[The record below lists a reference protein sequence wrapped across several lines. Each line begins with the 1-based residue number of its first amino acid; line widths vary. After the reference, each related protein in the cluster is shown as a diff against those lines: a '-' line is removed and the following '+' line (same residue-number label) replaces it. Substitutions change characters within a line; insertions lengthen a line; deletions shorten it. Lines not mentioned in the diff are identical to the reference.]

1 MAQASLADLELCNG
15 QIRFGKQNGPCARRG
30 SGKFGFYSQG
40 QAGPEV
46 LLAALAGGA
55 SFGEDVGVKAVFEPG
70 QRRTSETM
78 WRWRQPPMH
87 MGRMWYTDDWASA
100 G

>member
-1 MAQASLADLELCNG
+1 MAQASLADLELCDG

-30 SGKFGFYSQG
+30 SGKFDFYSQG

-55 SFGEDVGVKAVFEPG
+55 SFGEDVGIGVVFEPG
-70 QRRTSETM
+70 ATAHAGD
-78 WRWRQPPMH
+78 H
-87 MGRMWYTDDWASA
+87 MAVGAAAHAHGQNVVR

>member
-1 MAQASLADLELCNG
+1 MAQASLVALELCDR

-30 SGKFGFYSQG
+30 SGKFDFYSQG

-55 SFGEDVGVKAVFEPG
+55 SFGEDVGIGVVFEPG
-70 QRRTSETM
+70 ATAHAGD
-78 WRWRQPPMH
+78 H
-87 MGRMWYTDDWASA
+87 MAVGAAAHAHGQNVVR

>member
-40 QAGPEV
+40 QAELEV

-55 SFGEDVGVKAVFEPG
+55 GFGENVGVKAVFEPG

-78 WRWRQPPMH
+78 WR
-87 MGRMWYTDDWASA
+87 
-100 G
+100 

>member
-1 MAQASLADLELCNG
+1 MFD
-15 QIRFGKQNGPCARRG
+15 
-30 SGKFGFYSQG
+30 FYSQG

-55 SFGEDVGVKAVFEPG
+55 SFGEDVGIGIVFEPG
-70 QRRTSETM
+70 ATAHAGD
-78 WRWRQPPMH
+78 H
-87 MGRMWYTDDWASA
+87 MAVGAAAHAHGQNVVR